1 MIGSVTFFGGFAIL
15 QYGRACATGVD
26 CSCSKIIAALL
37 VPVCL
42 IRAFNLGAVL
52 IRIGVMF
59 FGLIGRTRQVRSR
72 NAVSPDQL
80 FRPDAQT

>member
-1 MIGSVTFFGGFAIL
+1 M

-26 CSCSKIIAALL
+26 RSCSKIIAALL

-52 IRIGVMF
+52 IQIGVKF
-59 FGLIGRTRQVRSR
+59 FGLIGRT
-72 NAVSPDQL
+72 
-80 FRPDAQT
+80 